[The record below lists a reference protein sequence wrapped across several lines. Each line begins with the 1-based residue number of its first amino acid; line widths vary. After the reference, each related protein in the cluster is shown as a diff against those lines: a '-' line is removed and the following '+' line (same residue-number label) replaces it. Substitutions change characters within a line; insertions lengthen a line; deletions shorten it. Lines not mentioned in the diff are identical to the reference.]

1 MELEKKYHLNLKLL
15 EIAESNLYLLQHL
28 LLPLQTQI
36 LLPLTFDIRENLRSV
51 ALEAL
56 ELSIQLCIGIAK
68 NEAYAFAELG
78 EMVQKQVAP
87 VTAMNGNFA
96 NEVAK
101 INAMATKWRKLQDD
115 ADHIVE
121 KQESLQKHRA
131 ELGIGNELSMP
142 KSHDMLSYID
152 CLENFNRCSGHA
164 RNSLFVELGEYLKM
178 LHSMM

>member
-1 MELEKKYHLNLKLL
+1 MELEKKYHLNLKFL
-15 EIAESNLYLLQHL
+15 EIAEANLYLLQHL

-36 LLPLTFDIRENLRSV
+36 LIPLTYNVRENLRSA

-87 VTAMNGNFA
+87 VTAMSENFKQ
-96 NEVAK
+96 EVDK
-101 INAMATKWRKLQDD
+101 INCLTEKWRRLLDET
-115 ADHIVE
+115 DHIVE